1 MDLSDSLVNGG
12 SAPTNNTNTNVSPQE
27 EEEDIDPIWLSSRT
41 ARQIYGLCQVEKV
54 SARYN
59 AAAPIEH
66 KNNQMKRLR
75 ALDIG
80 RLLSLAASSISLL
93 TLPQT
98 DPPDAA
104 LPQGAERSE
113 QFVLVVSEYFQRLD
127 SIQTNIRSSLAHIR
141 QSRIAPS
148 AINAPRSD
156 FIPPPLGAGLPSE
169 GSRHNFGLQEE
180 RVERDAWNAILGAL
194 TKLKAAQ
201 SQPHDDSQTDIQSS
215 Q

>member
-1 MDLSDSLVNGG
+1 MDSLVNGG
-12 SAPTNNTNTNVSPQE
+12 SAPTDGATARANPQE
-27 EEEDIDPIWLSSRT
+27 EEEVDPIWLSSRT
-41 ARQIYGLCQVEKV
+41 ARQIYGLCQVEK
-54 SARYN
+54 
-59 AAAPIEH
+59 
-66 KNNQMKRLR
+66 
-75 ALDIG
+75 DIG

-98 DPPDAA
+98 DPPEAP

-113 QFVLVVSEYFQRLD
+113 QFVLEVSEYFERLD

-169 GSRHNFGLQEE
+169 GSRHKFGLQEE

-194 TKLKAAQ
+194 TKLQALQ
-201 SQPHDDSQTDIQSS
+201 SQPVQHDDIQTNVQSR